1 MPTLLPPTFVPAMT
15 LPTGATVRKVITLG
29 QSNALGESPTYIQ
42 NQNVPCYVRALDEKF
57 GRTGVWERLG
67 SVTRDQAVP
76 PSLITL
82 SSTLA
87 KKRGALTQA
96 SLDLVAGG
104 KSPIM
109 ASICRAGTG
118 ISYWGA
124 GQPGETAFNLYAG
137 EIVAAA
143 GDTNWHVV
151 IIWGE
156 SDANASATSAAWQT
170 NLTAFATLVR
180 TKFTAARIYVVQLNA
195 AYANGATPPDDVN
208 WPAAV
213 RTGNTNFV
221 AGDGNAELLNWDA
234 FGYATPHYT
243 DAGYISGGSNISAR
257 VLVNQP

>member
-1 MPTLLPPTFVPAMT
+1 MPVLLPPTFVPAVT
-15 LPTGATVRKVITLG
+15 LPTGAAVRKVITLG

-42 NQNVPCYVRALDEKF
+42 NQTVPCYIRALDEKF
-57 GRTGVWERLG
+57 GRAGVWERLG

-96 SLDLVAGG
+96 ALDLVTGG
-104 KSPIM
+104 KSPVM
-109 ASICRAGTG
+109 ASICRAGTA
-118 ISYWGA
+118 ISYWGP

-137 EIVAAA
+137 EIVASA
-143 GDTNWHVV
+143 GATNWHVI

-156 SDANASATSAAWQT
+156 SDANGAGTAAAWQA
-170 NLTAFATLVR
+170 NLTAFVAVVR
-180 TKFTAARIYVVQLNA
+180 AKFTSARIYVVNLNINYDDGA
-195 AYANGATPPDDVN
+195 AGVN
-208 WPAAV
+208 RTTV
-213 RTGNTNFV
+213 RAGNVAFV